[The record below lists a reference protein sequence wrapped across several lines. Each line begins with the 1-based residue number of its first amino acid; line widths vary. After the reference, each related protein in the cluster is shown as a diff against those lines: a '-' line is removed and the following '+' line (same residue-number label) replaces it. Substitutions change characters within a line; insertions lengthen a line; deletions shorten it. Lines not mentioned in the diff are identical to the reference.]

1 MLAGK
6 SAVRAGNEVVQ
17 ERHDFLIMPNP
28 LTNLKIQRYYQNEP
42 KRKGVYLRS
51 NLPSIAKCD
60 AYAVNLDEYK
70 SVGTHW
76 IVCER

>member
-6 SAVRAGNEVVQ
+6 SAVRAGNGVVQ

-42 KRKGVYLRS
+42 KRKGVYLRN

-70 SVGTHW
+70 SV
-76 IVCER
+76 

>member
-6 SAVRAGNEVVQ
+6 SAVRAGNAVVQ

-42 KRKGVYLRS
+42 KFQDIYSRN
-51 NLPSIAKCD
+51 NLPNRVKNR
-60 AYAVNLDEYK
+60 AYV
-70 SVGTHW
+70 T
-76 IVCER
+76 